1 MAWNV
6 SEGCHLKED
15 YWKVITRGGILL
27 PDTCDCM
34 SCHRQ
39 DNTGAVV
46 WRRRHRPP
54 PSLCTDSLFR
64 KQEGEKITDQ
74 RPTNSLTSSSCLSTF
89 KTSCV
94 FSSEREMK
102 KKTATYWSADRGRAL
117 HDNNRTPPQRGK
129 RGGDTERERERGRLG
144 DNNAARTHLKIYLHI
159 LSTRRAHIWCLL
171 VIGVYQAFVGF
182 CWGAVRH
189 LVPAQRERRCQLCSL
204 ARHSNPTQTNVSF
217 CASPHGCSSTLP
229 TETHYAF
236 LKEAL
241 KKQCIPRLFKAKK
254 RAANFFIR
262 LNLALQ
268 HQKKNQVQSME
279 RHFY

>member
-102 KKTATYWSADRGRAL
+102 KKQWHIDQPTEEELFMTTTELPRNGGREGETQREKEREGDWETTTQRGHIWRYIYTFSL
-117 HDNNRTPPQRGK
+117 HDEPIF
-129 RGGDTERERERGRLG
+129 D
-144 DNNAARTHLKIYLHI
+144 
-159 LSTRRAHIWCLL
+159 
-171 VIGVYQAFVGF
+171 
-182 CWGAVRH
+182 
-189 LVPAQRERRCQLCSL
+189 
-204 ARHSNPTQTNVSF
+204 VS
-217 CASPHGCSSTLP
+217 
-229 TETHYAF
+229 
-236 LKEAL
+236 
-241 KKQCIPRLFKAKK
+241 
-254 RAANFFIR
+254 
-262 LNLALQ
+262 
-268 HQKKNQVQSME
+268 
-279 RHFY
+279 

>member
-46 WRRRHRPP
+46 WRCRHRPP

-74 RPTNSLTSSSCLSTF
+74 RRTNSLTSSSCLSTF

-102 KKTATYWSADRGRAL
+102 KKKKQRHIDQPTEEELFMTTTELPRNGGRE
-117 HDNNRTPPQRGK
+117 G
-129 RGGDTERERERGRLG
+129 ERERE
-144 DNNAARTHLKIYLHI
+144 T
-159 LSTRRAHIWCLL
+159 
-171 VIGVYQAFVGF
+171 
-182 CWGAVRH
+182 
-189 LVPAQRERRCQLCSL
+189 ER
-204 ARHSNPTQTNVSF
+204 
-217 CASPHGCSSTLP
+217 
-229 TETHYAF
+229 
-236 LKEAL
+236 
-241 KKQCIPRLFKAKK
+241 KQCSEDTFEDIFTHSLYTTRPYLMSLSYWRLPGLCWFLLRSGETPRAGSKGGKVSAL
-254 RAANFFIR
+254 
-262 LNLALQ
+262 LACQ
-268 HQKKNQVQSME
+268 AYESHSD
-279 RHFY
+279 

>member
-46 WRRRHRPP
+46 WRRRRRRRHRPP

-74 RPTNSLTSSSCLSTF
+74 RRTNSLTSSSCLSTF

-94 FSSEREMK
+94 FSSEREIQK
-102 KKTATYWSADRGRAL
+102 KQRHIDQPTEEELFMTTTKLPRNGGRE
-117 HDNNRTPPQRGK
+117 G
-129 RGGDTERERERGRLG
+129 EREREEERERLG
-144 DNNAARTHLKIYLHI
+144 ENNAARTHLKIYLHI

-204 ARHSNPTQTNVSF
+204 ARDTSPTQTNVSF

-229 TETHYAF
+229 TETHYD
-236 LKEAL
+236 L
-241 KKQCIPRLFKAKK
+241 KK
-254 RAANFFIR
+254 
-262 LNLALQ
+262 
-268 HQKKNQVQSME
+268 KNT
-279 RHFY
+279 